1 MSGMLT
7 STIKQSPSAG
17 RASARN
23 GRPAANSRC
32 VRTGHRLFT
41 GFLRDLTERQQTL
54 DRLQD
59 LQSQLSHVS
68 RLTEMGQ
75 MASALAHEIN
85 QPLTAATNYF
95 EAGRRLLARGDAAGV
110 ERARGIFD
118 SAAAQV
124 VRATQIIRR
133 LRDFV
138 GEGEGN
144 RRGEPVAKLI
154 EKASALA
161 LIGVKDSD
169 VRIELQVAPQLPE
182 ALVDRIQLQ
191 QVVVN
196 LIPQRVE
203 ATEGCAWRELTLAAE
218 RDADGMIAISVAD
231 AGPGIAPEV
240 AIRLFQPF
248 VTTKAQGLGVGL
260 SICRAIVERM
270 AVPGRRDQRG
280 RRHHLP
286 LHDPAGRVAR
296 LANRSIP
303 PPPAR
308 PGGAPAAA
316 CLHKPRARAALRAR
330 SDRPTGCC
338 RRWPDRRR
346 AAARSRGR
354 AGRAPRQ

>member
-138 GEGEGN
+138 GKGEGN

-196 LIPQRVE
+196 LIRNAVE
-203 ATEGCAWRELTLAAE
+203 ATEGCAWRELTLA
-218 RDADGMIAISVAD
+218 ADGMIAISVAD

-240 AIRLFQPF
+240 AIRLFQLF
-248 VTTKAQGLGVGL
+248 VTTKAQELGVGL
-260 SICRAIVERM
+260 SICRAIVE
-270 AVPGRRDQRG
+270 A
-280 RRHHLP
+280 H
-286 LHDPAGRVAR
+286 
-296 LANRSIP
+296 
-303 PPPAR
+303 
-308 PGGAPAAA
+308 GGAWAPRPTRPAAPPSA
-316 CLHKPRARAALRAR
+316 
-330 SDRPTGCC
+330 S
-338 RRWPDRRR
+338 
-346 AAARSRGR
+346 RSRRPRSAVGEQIYSAASSKTGWR
-354 AGRAPRQ
+354 ACCSVSS